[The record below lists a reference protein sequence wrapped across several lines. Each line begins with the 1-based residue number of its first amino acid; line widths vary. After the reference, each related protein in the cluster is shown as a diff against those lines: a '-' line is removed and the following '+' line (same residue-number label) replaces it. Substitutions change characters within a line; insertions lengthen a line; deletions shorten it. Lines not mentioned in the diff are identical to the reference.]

1 MGSGRLGSGF
11 KGSASLGE
19 RKSEQWEIDPEE
31 IQIMRR
37 PDGSPWLLGEGASGT
52 VRRPKFYTTCR
63 GLSKLKRFRA
73 EELEFRTC
81 WTRAPPAR
89 CGAPSSFYMQ
99 GSQ

>member
-11 KGSASLGE
+11 IKGSGSLGE

-52 VRRPKFYTTCR
+52 VRRSRKN
-63 GLSKLKRFRA
+63 K
-73 EELEFRTC
+73 
-81 WTRAPPAR
+81 
-89 CGAPSSFYMQ
+89 
-99 GSQ
+99 